1 MVKTLDR
8 YVFKESFKFFI
19 LALSTFLVLFVVID
33 FVSNVDTFMKAG
45 LKEGFTYVLSRLPL
59 YAVRVIPIAV
69 LIATMVTMSS
79 FSSTSELTAVKALGI
94 SVYRF
99 SLPIICLGL
108 AASFT
113 SLFLQEFIVPPTVKV
128 ANEIK
133 FKALGKKKK
142 ELFVSA
148 GSLWFRTADNRFVYM
163 ERFFPES
170 GRAER
175 ISIFKVTPNFVP
187 VERIDAESGENV
199 EGSTWELKKCY
210 LRNLEKLSL
219 KFRKKME
226 VNLGIDRNDLVFSK
240 IEPETMGVVE
250 LFLFVKQLGKIG
262 YDVTPFLVEMY
273 SKLSL
278 SFLPVVVAVIGIPL
292 GVFNPRN
299 RKGYTLV
306 IAVLLIVSM
315 WITISFFLS
324 LGKSGVLPPFYSAFA
339 PLFLF
344 LSVGLVLLA
353 RTET

>member
-1 MVKTLDR
+1 MVKILDR
-8 YVFKESFKFFI
+8 YVLKESFKFFI

-33 FVSNVDTFMKAG
+33 FVSNVDTFLKAG
-45 LKEGFTYVLSRLPL
+45 LREGVVYVLCRLPL
-59 YAVRVIPIAV
+59 YAVRVVPIAV
-69 LIATMVTMSS
+69 LVSTMLTMSS
-79 FSSTSELTAVKALGI
+79 FSSTSELSAVKSLGI
-94 SVYRF
+94 SLYRF
-99 SLPIICLGL
+99 SLPVIFLGL
-108 AASFT
+108 FSSFV
-113 SLFLQEFIVPPTVKV
+113 SLFLQEFVVPPTVKM
-128 ANEIK
+128 AKDIK
-133 FKALGKKKK
+133 LRALDKKKK

-170 GRAER
+170 GEAEKV
-175 ISIFKVTPNFVP
+175 SIFRVNDDFVP
-187 VERIDAESGENV
+187 VERIDARFGKNV
-199 EGSTWELKKCY
+199 KGSTWELRDCY
-210 LRNLEKLSL
+210 VRNLEGLSL
-219 KFRKKME
+219 KFVKRKSL
-226 VNLGIDRNDLVFSK
+226 NLGIDRNDLVVSK
-240 IEPETMGVVE
+240 VEPETMGVVE
-250 LFLFVKQLGKIG
+250 LFLLSKQLGRIG
-262 YDVTPFLVEMY
+262 YDVTQFLVEMY

-306 IAVLLIVSM
+306 IAALLIVSM

-353 RTET
+353 RAET